1 MADVKEAL
9 GLLEE
14 IRVDPGKYLPLVDHA
29 WQEFPAV
36 DYGENWYDDPWY
48 NIGWD
53 AGLLEG
59 KRPYFLECWSTCG
72 ITMLTY
78 FVSAEGLGRYGQKKA
93 VKLLEEAG
101 LFRILDPE
109 NPRTSVMEFR
119 DGSGRRFYS
128 VNVAVGD
135 ENGTYAAGGRCRPFS
150 ALNRYNRKRKK
161 EAG

>member
-1 MADVKEAL
+1 MKTESGRWGINMKRWCREHERSVTEAL
-9 GLLEE
+9 ASG
-14 IRVDPGKYLPLVDHA
+14 R
-29 WQEFPAV
+29 
-36 DYGENWYDDPWY
+36 
-48 NIGWD
+48 WD

-72 ITMLTY
+72 VTMLTY

-93 VKLLEEAG
+93 VKLLEDAG

-128 VNVAVGD
+128 VNVALGD
-135 ENGTYAAGGRCRPFS
+135 ENGTYAAGGRCWAFS